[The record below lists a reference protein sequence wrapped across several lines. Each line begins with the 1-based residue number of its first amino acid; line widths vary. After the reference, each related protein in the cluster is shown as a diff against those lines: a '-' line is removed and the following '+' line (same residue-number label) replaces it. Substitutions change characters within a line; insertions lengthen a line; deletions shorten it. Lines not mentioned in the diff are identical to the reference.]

1 IASLPELSAD
11 SREAENHP
19 LPPGTFS
26 TIVRATHNRSILIG
40 AHDLAPGSGR
50 ESLIDPLGRRHGEE
64 ACRRVVRDVPRL
76 TIGWIVR
83 PSVDRILEET
93 DRAVSEGEVAAAGV
107 EARGGDRKVVFLVV
121 VTVKGIAV
129 GVGVVADPAPRVHR
143 KDRAEKR
150 VAENTRDP
158 GPVVFKVNGI
168 INVRNLAELAVGFLS
183 EGEGVAQ
190 PVGDRGESRGTDG
203 AGIERVGRIGFHWWI
218 DRRPAYIEE
227 QTIGLVEHGLVLGRK
242 VEFLKYRYLAK
253 IAHASRVT
261 GVGQDLGGSIE

>member
-1 IASLPELSAD
+1 MTMARIASLPELSAD
-11 SREAENHP
+11 SREAENHF
-19 LPPGTFS
+19 LPPRTFS

-40 AHDLAPGSGR
+40 AHDLATGSGR
-50 ESLIDPLGRRHGEE
+50 ESLIDSLGRRHGEE

-121 VTVKGIAV
+121 VTVKVIAV
-129 GVGVVADPAPRVHR
+129 GVGVVADPAEWVHR

-150 VAENTRDP
+150 VAEKTRDP
-158 GPVVFKVNGI
+158 GPVVNKINGT

-183 EGEGVAQ
+183 EGECVAQ
-190 PVGDRGESRGTDG
+190 PVGDRGQSRRPDAARIQGRDRIG
-203 AGIERVGRIGFHWWI
+203 RHGRI
-218 DRRPAYIEE
+218 DSRPAQVEE
-227 QTIGLVEHGLVLGRK
+227 ETVGLV
-242 VEFLKYRYLAK
+242 
-253 IAHASRVT
+253 
-261 GVGQDLGGSIE
+261 